1 MNKVQADILSKL
13 SKTELL
19 DIIDMQ
25 QRNWWN
31 LQNNWM
37 AYINNEYG
45 VDAAVKG
52 DSHCF
57 AANARVQVF
66 RLKRLLGL
74 GEDVEALMQ
83 AMVLSTIWANGEYD
97 VWKVDAHTLR
107 IRVTA
112 CHQQERRLEDGV
124 GELPCKP
131 AGTAIAEAAARAVNP
146 ACRVRCIVC
155 PPDARPEHVWCEWE
169 FELPHTEA
177 AAA

>member
-1 MNKVQADILSKL
+1 MNKVQGDILSKL
-13 SKTELL
+13 SKAELL
-19 DIIDMQ
+19 DVIDMQ

-37 AYINNEYG
+37 AYMNAEYG

-52 DSHCF
+52 DTHCF

-74 GEDVEALMQ
+74 GEDVDALMQ

-97 VWKVDAHTLR
+97 VWKVDQRTLR

-131 AGTAIAEAAARAVNP
+131 AGTAIAEAAAQAVNP

-155 PPDARPEHVWCEWE
+155 PPDARPERVWCEWE
-169 FELPHTEA
+169 FDLPHAEA